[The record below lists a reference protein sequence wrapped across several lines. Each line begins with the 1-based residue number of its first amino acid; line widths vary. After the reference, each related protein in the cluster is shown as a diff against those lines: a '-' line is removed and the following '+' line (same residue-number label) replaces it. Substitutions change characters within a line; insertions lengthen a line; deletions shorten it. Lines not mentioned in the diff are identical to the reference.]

1 MEQNPSKA
9 PWERDGIEHG
19 PENAKQIKAP
29 ALECIGCDLKS
40 AECGKEE
47 ADTYLY

>member
-1 MEQNPSKA
+1 MEQKPSKA